1 MLHVG
6 MCMHV
11 VTWGPAFLHVNMSF
25 QWDEGTSVACE
36 VTVGVC
42 GFTAGTQENWLI
54 TQHISRELAGGQ
66 RLQKVTARF
75 HFTLNGCDITRQC
88 RQSFDV
94 YKWQTSTANRTA
106 ARNTD
111 SYERVGRVFP
121 DDTSGTVLS
130 NQSVDIEFDAESGF
144 YLAVVDWTTCIV
156 IQRILVFYYVC
167 VGETSD
173 LITRP
178 ETIDVGTIVTGE
190 CVENGSPDGGPNP
203 LVRCGDEGQW
213 EIILPCRCN
222 PGYERN
228 GSQCSGIFHCTHITF
243 PIHYM
248 YGKCMLEF

>member
-1 MLHVG
+1 MISLS
-6 MCMHV
+6 
-11 VTWGPAFLHVNMSF
+11 L

-36 VTVGVC
+36 VIVRVC
-42 GFTAGTQENWLI
+42 GFSAGAQENWLI
-54 TQHISRELAGGQ
+54 TQHISRELAGRQ
-66 RLQKVTARF
+66 RLQKVTAQF
-75 HFTLNGCDITRQC
+75 QFTLNGCDITRQC

-94 YKWQTSTANRTA
+94 YKWQTFTLSRTA

-111 SYERVGRVFP
+111 SYKRVGRVFP
-121 DDTSGTVLS
+121 DDTSGTVTTTKSL
-130 NQSVDIEFDAESGF
+130 DIELDGESGF
-144 YLAVVDWTTCIV
+144 YLAVVDLSTCIV
-156 IQRILVFYYVC
+156 IRHILVFYYVC

-190 CVENGSPDGGPNP
+190 CVENSSPDGGPNP

-213 EIILPCRCN
+213 EIILPCHCN
-222 PGYERN
+222 PGYVRN